1 VKKGGTDM
9 NELFE
14 NNEFY
19 RQLPDEVKEKIRCCK
34 TEEEAMDIL
43 KHDMIPLPEDTLEAI
58 AGGGFW
64 DECGNLMEDWEFC
77 RVDAR

>member
-1 VKKGGTDM
+1 M

-19 RQLPDEVKEKIRCCK
+19 RQLPDEVKEKIKGCK

-43 KHDMIPLPEDTLEAI
+43 KQDMIPIPDETMEAM
-58 AGGGFW
+58 AGGICWDNCDGFAVKPQS
-64 DECGNLMEDWEFC
+64 EPKLFH
-77 RVDAR
+77 

>member
-1 VKKGGTDM
+1 M
-9 NELFE
+9 NETFE
-14 NNEFY
+14 NNESY
-19 RQLPDEVKEKIRCCK
+19 RQLPDEVKEKIRGCK

>member
-1 VKKGGTDM
+1 M
-9 NELFE
+9 NGLFE

-43 KHDMIPLPEDTLEAI
+43 KHDMIPLPDDTLEAI
-58 AGGGFW
+58 AGGGIW
-64 DECGNLMEDWEFC
+64 NCDDDCGDDCKYKVC
-77 RVDAR
+77 RGRITH